1 MLRLALS
8 LAITIVIATAIAI
21 ALAREIRRQRAHFA
35 NRDIPED
42 EFFDLSR
49 YDSDTN
55 IPILATVLAIA
66 TALALATVIGTNSR
80 RANRDVLYST
90 TALTTATDF
99 DSRRA
104 NCDLFNYEYDLFE
117 YEDNNND
124 NEFLDLSRA
133 ASDYDSDYNS
143 DYDPLRLPI
152 RTADLGP
159 SQLQGQESLLT
170 VVGNLREEL
179 GNGRIRSKYI

>member
-1 MLRLALS
+1 MPRLALS
-8 LAITIVIATAIAI
+8 LATTIAIATAIAI
-21 ALAREIRRQRAHFA
+21 ALAREIRRQRAYFA

-49 YDSDTN
+49 YDSDIN

-66 TALALATVIGTNSR
+66 IVTALALALALATAIGTNSR

-90 TALTTATDF
+90 IALIIATDF

-104 NCDLFNYEYDLFE
+104 NRDLFNYEYDLFE
-117 YEDNNND
+117 YEDNNYD

-143 DYDPLRLPI
+143 DYDPLRLSI

-159 SQLQGQESLLT
+159 S
-170 VVGNLREEL
+170 
-179 GNGRIRSKYI
+179 

>member
-1 MLRLALS
+1 MPRLALS
-8 LAITIVIATAIAI
+8 LATTTAIATAIAI
-21 ALAREIRRQRAHFA
+21 ALAREIRRQRAYFA

-55 IPILATVLAIA
+55 IPILATVLATAIA
-66 TALALATVIGTNSR
+66 LALALALATAIVGTNSR
-80 RANRDVLYST
+80 RANRDVLHSA

-104 NCDLFNYEYDLFE
+104 NRDLFNYEHDLFE
-117 YEDNNND
+117 HEDNNND

-133 ASDYDSDYNS
+133 DSDNASDYDSDYNS

-152 RTADLGP
+152 RTADSGP
-159 SQLQGQESLLT
+159 S
-170 VVGNLREEL
+170 
-179 GNGRIRSKYI
+179 